1 MASLLNSIASSS
13 NQAARDAAALRLS
26 GLRCSALAPSGEE
39 VGIIAT
45 ADELPAAEAKVK
57 ELIAAERER
66 AKAMLRKAELAA
78 HDSGSIDG
86 SALGSILGD
95 DDFTLAE

>member
-1 MASLLNSIASSS
+1 M
-13 NQAARDAAALRLS
+13 RLS
-26 GLRCSALAPSGEE
+26 GLRCSAQTPFGET
-39 VGIIAT
+39 VGAITT
-45 ADELPAAEAKVK
+45 ADDLQAAEAKVK
-57 ELIAAERER
+57 ELIASERER

-95 DDFTLAE
+95 EDFTLPE